1 MVFNNTGEQA
11 VTPVDKQKALPH
23 YCPMLPNGN
32 IATMKTMLT
41 DRGLKAAK
49 PAVSGT
55 RTMVWD
61 SAIPSFGVRISEH
74 GKKTFIVMRRLH
86 GKLVRR
92 TIGQYPIMTLS
103 AAREAALEAL
113 RDIERGIDP
122 KEKKAAQ
129 RRAEAQ
135 RRANS
140 FTSVAEDFIA
150 RHVSKLRSAHDI
162 EAAIRRELISRWGE
176 RPIAD
181 LTRRDVIS
189 LIEAISDDGRP
200 AMARRIF
207 AHLTKLFSWA
217 IVRSTYGLETS
228 PCVAVKPAALIGAQ
242 EPRQRVLNE
251 AEIRAV
257 WRATEGLGYP
267 AGLFCS
273 HAAFDRPAATRSR

>member
-92 TIGQYPIMTLS
+92 TIGRYPFMTLGK
-103 AAREAALEAL
+103 AREAALEAL
-113 RDIERGIDP
+113 RDIERG
-122 KEKKAAQ
+122 
-129 RRAEAQ
+129 
-135 RRANS
+135 
-140 FTSVAEDFIA
+140 
-150 RHVSKLRSAHDI
+150 H
-162 EAAIRRELISRWGE
+162 
-176 RPIAD
+176 
-181 LTRRDVIS
+181 
-189 LIEAISDDGRP
+189 
-200 AMARRIF
+200 
-207 AHLTKLFSWA
+207 
-217 IVRSTYGLETS
+217 
-228 PCVAVKPAALIGAQ
+228 
-242 EPRQRVLNE
+242 
-251 AEIRAV
+251 
-257 WRATEGLGYP
+257 
-267 AGLFCS
+267 
-273 HAAFDRPAATRSR
+273 